1 MLLYSSEGKD
11 PNSTVAFELDWTPHL
26 GGTTL
31 GTSNWIVPSGVTIV
45 STAKT
50 NSTAII
56 TLSGGTVRQSYR
68 LTNRVTFTGGGTEDW
83 TLDIRVE
90 ELSAVPQG
98 PPFATIS
105 ECQAVQPSAEGEEP
119 IKVEMVLN
127 QSSNWV
133 AKLAPRPVALVS
145 VVAVAMDAVQTTVP
159 VLRIE
164 SFQAEGMIVIE
175 GELIQYTGKL
185 SSVYETITTGVG
197 NLTGAM
203 RGRRATV
210 PAAHAFGVLVE
221 EADYPLKAR
230 EAELSVFEWLWDTRG
245 YKPSRTGVIG
255 SESYSID
262 PGSIKEI
269 VKATMGRYYN
279 GGMRMG
285 KVAVISSFPRNRAVK
300 RW

>member
-31 GTSNWIVPSGVTIV
+31 GTSTWLVPSGITIV
-45 STAKT
+45 STIKT
-50 NSTAII
+50 DSTAII

-68 LTNRVTFTGGGTEDW
+68 LTNRVNFVGGGTEDW

-105 ECQAVQPSAEGEEP
+105 ECQAVQPSAEGAEA
-119 IKVEMVLN
+119 IKIEMVLN
-127 QSSNWV
+127 QSSSWV
-133 AKLAPRPVALVS
+133 AKLAPRPVPAVS
-145 VVAVAMDAVQTTVP
+145 TVVLAMDAVQTTVP
-159 VLRIE
+159 VLKIE
-164 SFQAEGMIVIE
+164 SFRDEGMVVVE
-175 GELIQYTGKL
+175 GELIQYTGRL
-185 SSVYETITTGVG
+185 SSIYETITTGPG

-203 RGRRATV
+203 RGRRATA

-221 EADYPLKAR
+221 EADYPLRAR
-230 EAELSVFEWLWDTRG
+230 DAELAVFEWLWDTRG
-245 YKPSRTGVIG
+245 YKPSRTGVVG

-285 KVAVISSFPRNRAVK
+285 KVAVMSSFPRVRAS